1 MESAQ
6 AENGQPRPG
15 IWQLAWPAILANL
28 LMSMSQFINIKIVGS
43 LGAEAVAAVT
53 TGGRIFFITQAVMMA
68 ISAGTVALVAR
79 AWGAEKYDE
88 ANAITRT
95 SLALA
100 GVLSLFI
107 SLPGI
112 LMPDAL
118 AHIFDLD
125 EKTLELAGDYIFWI
139 SFFNFSYV
147 MHIVL
152 GAALRAAGDT
162 LTPLWMGGAT
172 NVITVILVYPLVFG
186 GFGIPALGVSGAAIS
201 AGIAF
206 CLSSILMF
214 VLLVKGKFKVNL
226 GKAGDI
232 TKERLK
238 RLFHIGMPSGVEQ
251 AIFQVG
257 FLVFLLIVAKYG
269 TAPYAAYGIGVNL
282 LSFSFVVGFGF
293 SIAGSTLAGQYLG
306 AKDPAG
312 AMAAGW
318 RTMSLSMG
326 LMFILGL
333 IIISIAEPLA
343 SFMIDDPEVIRLT
356 VIFIY
361 ILGAVQPLMAIEHS
375 IGGALRGSGDTRFPL
390 YCTMTGLIGARVTL
404 SLLFYYLD
412 MNVVWIYAA
421 LIFDYIVKA
430 IMLIYRF
437 RSGVWQRVL
446 N

>member
-1 MESAQ
+1 MKSAQ
-6 AENGQPRPG
+6 ADNGQVRPG
-15 IWQLAWPAILANL
+15 IWQLAWPAILTNL
-28 LMSMSQFINIKIVGS
+28 LMSMSQFINIKVVGS
-43 LGAEAVAAVT
+43 LGPEAIAAVT

-88 ANAITRT
+88 VNAITRT

-100 GVLSLFI
+100 GCLSLVI
-107 SLPGI
+107 SLPGVLI
-112 LMPDAL
+112 PHTL

-125 EKTLELAGDYIFWI
+125 KKTLELAGDYIFWI

-162 LTPLWMGGAT
+162 MTPLWIGGAT
-172 NVITVILVYPLVFG
+172 NIVTIILVYPLVFG
-186 GFGIPALGVSGAAIS
+186 SFGIPALGVSGAAIS

-206 CLSSILMF
+206 CLSSLVMLYF
-214 VLLVKGKFKVNL
+214 LLDGKLKVTL

-232 TKERLK
+232 NKVRLK
-238 RLFHIGMPSGVEQ
+238 KLFHIGLPSGIEQ
-251 AIFQVG
+251 AIFQIG
-257 FLVFLLIVAKYG
+257 FLVFLIIVAKYG
-269 TAPYAAYGIGVNL
+269 TAPYAAYGIGVTL

-318 RTMSLSMG
+318 RTMILSIG
-326 LMFILGL
+326 LMSILGL
-333 IIISIAEPLA
+333 IIISSAEPLA
-343 SFMIDDPEVIRLT
+343 SFLIDDPEVINFT

-375 IGGALRGSGDTRFPL
+375 LGGALRGAGDTRFPL
-390 YCTMTGLIGARVTL
+390 YCTMTGLIGVRVTL
-404 SLLFYYLD
+404 SLIFYYLGLS
-412 MNVVWIYAA
+412 VIWIYAA
-421 LIFDYIVKA
+421 LIFDYIIKA

-446 N
+446 S

>member
-1 MESAQ
+1 MQASESKMSQ
-6 AENGQPRPG
+6 KRPG

-43 LGAEAVAAVT
+43 IGAEAIAAVT
-53 TGGRIFFITQAVMMA
+53 TGGRIFFITQAIMMA
-68 ISAGTVALVAR
+68 ISAGTVALIAR
-79 AWGAEKYDE
+79 AWGEENYRE

-95 SLALA
+95 SLAIA
-100 GVLSLFI
+100 AILSVFI
-107 SLPGI
+107 TLPGV
-112 LMPDAL
+112 LMPDTL

-139 SFFNFSYV
+139 SLFNFAYV
-147 MHIVL
+147 THIVL

-162 LTPLWMGGAT
+162 ITPLWMGGIT
-172 NVITVILVYPLVFG
+172 NVITVALVYPFVFG

-201 AGIAF
+201 SGIAF
-206 CLSSILMF
+206 FSSSLVMLY
-214 VLLVKGKFKVNL
+214 LLLKGRLAVNIGL
-226 GKAGDI
+226 PGDI
-232 TKERLK
+232 TRARLR
-238 RLFHIGMPSGVEQ
+238 RLFHIGLPAGFEQ
-251 AIFQVG
+251 AVFQIG

-318 RTMSLSMG
+318 RTMKLSVG
-326 LMFILGL
+326 LMFIMGI

-343 SFMIDDPEVIRLT
+343 SFMIDDPEVVHLT

-361 ILGAVQPLMAIEHS
+361 ILGACQPLMAIEHS

-390 YCTMTGLIGARVTL
+390 VCTMTGLIGVRVTL
-404 SLLFYYLD
+404 SFMFYFIGLD
-412 MNVVWIYAA
+412 VEWIYAA

-430 IMLIYRF
+430 IMLTYRF
-437 RSGVWQRVL
+437 RSGVWQRIL

>member
-1 MESAQ
+1 MDSAQ
-6 AENGQPRPG
+6 ADNGQSRPG

-28 LMSMSQFINIKIVGS
+28 LMSLSQFINIKVVAT

-79 AWGAEKYDE
+79 AWGAGKYDE

-100 GVLSLFI
+100 GALSLVI
-107 SLPGI
+107 SLPGV

-125 EKTLELAGDYIFWI
+125 EKTLALAGDYIFWI
-139 SFFNFSYV
+139 SLFNFSYV

-152 GAALRAAGDT
+152 GSALRAAGDT
-162 LTPLWMGGAT
+162 ITPLLVGGIT
-172 NVITVILVYPLVFG
+172 NVITVALVYPLVFG
-186 GFGIPALGVSGAAIS
+186 GFGIPALGVSGA
-201 AGIAF
+201 GIAAGVAF
-206 CLSSILMF
+206 SLSSLVMLYL
-214 VLLVKGKFKVNL
+214 VLKGKLIVNL
-226 GKAGDI
+226 GRTGDV
-232 TKERLK
+232 TRERLR
-238 RLFHIGMPSGVEQ
+238 RLFHIGMPAGIEQ
-251 AIFQVG
+251 ALFQIG

-318 RTMSLSMG
+318 RTMGLSMG
-326 LMFILGL
+326 LMFIMGL
-333 IIISIAEPLA
+333 LIISIAEPLA

-361 ILGAVQPLMAIEHS
+361 ILGACQPLMAIEHS

-390 YCTMTGLIGARVTL
+390 YCTMTGLIGVRITL
-404 SLLFYYLD
+404 SLIFYYLGMD
-412 MNVVWIYAA
+412 VVWIYAA
-421 LIFDYIVKA
+421 LIFDYILKA
-430 IMLIYRF
+430 AMLTYRF